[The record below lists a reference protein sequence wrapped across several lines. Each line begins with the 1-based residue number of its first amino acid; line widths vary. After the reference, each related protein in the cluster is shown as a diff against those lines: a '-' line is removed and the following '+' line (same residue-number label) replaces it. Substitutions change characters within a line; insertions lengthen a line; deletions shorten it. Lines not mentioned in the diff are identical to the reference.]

1 MKPDALSLELPLS
14 WARGPQNTSR
24 IHTTPLLFKRTR
36 WLSLAEIP
44 EEQSFD
50 SIIDEALNDGKRI
63 LIRGCTPP
71 ITRRLKNR
79 GFDAMCLG
87 REAVLD
93 LGRDIAFKKSTR
105 QLIRRGQRKGHL
117 REVFLNK
124 ENRLLLQR
132 LKRNSPHGR
141 KPQLRHLFR
150 SVPSAKTPLFI
161 WVDAAGNWL
170 AAITVSH
177 ISREKAH
184 TELMVRHQRAPIG
197 VMEALIDA
205 VAGKLKEKG
214 YRYFSLGEAP
224 FIRGDK
230 TSPDFRSALINSLGK
245 TLQFVYN
252 SQSLYRFKDKFS
264 PQWQDLSI
272 CASPKISMLQ
282 LAAMAWHSRYLHLA
296 GYSLRN
302 SAVTLVLNFALM
314 AYF

>member
-14 WARGPQNTSR
+14 WARGEQNTAQVHS
-24 IHTTPLLFKRTR
+24 TPLLFKRTR

-50 SIIDEALNDGKRI
+50 SIIDEALHEGKRI
-63 LIRGCTPP
+63 LIRGCTPA
-71 ITRRLKNR
+71 ITRRLQSR

-87 REAVLD
+87 REAL
-93 LGRDIAFKKSTR
+93 LNLEKDITFKKSTR
-105 QLIRRGQRKGHL
+105 QLIRRGRKKGHL
-117 REVFLNK
+117 REVFIDS
-124 ENRLLLQR
+124 ENRLLLQQ

-150 SVPSAKTPLFI
+150 GTPPAKKPAFI
-161 WVDAAGNWL
+161 WVDEAGNWL

-177 ISREKAH
+177 ISGEKAH
-184 TELMVRHQRAPIG
+184 TELMVRHQQAPIG

-205 VAGKLKEKG
+205 VARILKDRG

-224 FIRGDK
+224 FIQGN
-230 TSPDFRSALINSLGK
+230 TPDFRSILINGMGK
-245 TLQFVYN
+245 TLRFVYN
-252 SQSLYRFKDKFS
+252 SESLYRFKNKFS

-282 LAAMAWHSRYLHLA
+282 LAAMAWHSRYVHLV
-296 GYSLRN
+296 GYGLRN
-302 SAVTLVLNFALM
+302 SAVAFLLNLAVM